1 MEEVCEYGPH
11 VGRVSSHALSRWSRS
26 PCCGGF
32 ISWFVLSGGIS
43 WGFFSFSL
51 LGMHKAD
58 LLKTTH
64 SWPIPEDIN
73 DLPSKIENDVLLR
86 RCSLAKRPKSP
97 RNLNRAH
104 WTVTFR
110 IRSFFL
116 GNGQKRFS
124 ILKTGN
130 NGNAMFQSYL
140 SKIFKKE
147 TG

>member
-110 IRSFFL
+110 IRCTS
-116 GNGQKRFS
+116 GTVVPVPTSSSAEQQQHSSSSSSSSKQP
-124 ILKTGN
+124 TG
-130 NGNAMFQSYL
+130 
-140 SKIFKKE
+140 
-147 TG
+147 